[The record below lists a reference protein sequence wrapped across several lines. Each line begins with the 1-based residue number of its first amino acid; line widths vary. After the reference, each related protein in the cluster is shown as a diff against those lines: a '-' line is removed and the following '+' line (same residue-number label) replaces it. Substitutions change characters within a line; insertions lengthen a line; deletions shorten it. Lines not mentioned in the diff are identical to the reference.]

1 MLSIKG
7 LEEHCRRLGEEEL
20 ISLSSGEKK
29 EMRNT
34 LKVSELRLEE
44 SIEVLNGISLRL

>member
-1 MLSIKG
+1 MILADQSESLLFFFFEG

-20 ISLSSGEKK
+20 TSLNSAEKK

-34 LKVSELRLEE
+34 LKVSGLLR
-44 SIEVLNGISLRL
+44 

>member
-1 MLSIKG
+1 MIFNQNFVLSIKG

-34 LKVSELRLEE
+34 LKVSEL
-44 SIEVLNGISLRL
+44 LRQCENVY